1 MSVVAV
7 AGGTGSIGRAIV
19 EAIIAQGKYEV
30 IVLGRNSNNELE
42 ESLGTRVISAD
53 YSDVHSLVA
62 LFEQNKI
69 HTVVSAM
76 SGLASPESEL
86 ALIRAANQSKTTKR
100 FIPSV
105 FGVKYR
111 PDQAWFPAAATK
123 VAAMAELEKTSLEWT
138 IICNGFFLDYW
149 GMPKVKSYLSPTVI
163 IIDVAAGKAAIPGL
177 GSTPVVFTYSV
188 DVAKYVAACLTLPKW
203 ENESYVIGT
212 KLSWNAFVKL
222 AEEVR
227 ASRVKF
233 DVTYDSLDLLRSG
246 KVTELPSHPYAYEYI
261 PKVAL
266 QGILAT
272 FGILFEEGQFDFK
285 PKQTVNELFPNI
297 NPISAKEMLE
307 IGWKA

>member
-30 IVLGRNSNNELE
+30 IVLGRNSNKELE

-188 DVAKYVAACLTLPKW
+188 DVAKYVAACLGIALNSKVRKDAPTLKGKGAARSTKAKDAATSSKGKGPSNVVVRNADDPRQALLAFA
-203 ENESYVIGT
+203 ENLVE
-212 KLSWNAFVKL
+212 LSKAKTARLKAANEAFHVAIDKVLNA
-222 AEEVR
+222 
-227 ASRVKF
+227 
-233 DVTYDSLDLLRSG
+233 Y
-246 KVTELPSHPYAYEYI
+246 
-261 PKVAL
+261 
-266 QGILAT
+266 
-272 FGILFEEGQFDFK
+272 
-285 PKQTVNELFPNI
+285 
-297 NPISAKEMLE
+297 
-307 IGWKA
+307 